1 MEQELKSNLKR
12 VFTAFSAASQF
23 SAATVWSRAARDA
36 RFLDRIEGGAG
47 FTVKSYDRAIAWF
60 SENWP
65 DGIAWPE
72 GVDRPTKI
80 SGEAA

>member
-1 MEQELKSNLKR
+1 MEEELKSNLKA
-12 VFTAFSAASQF
+12 VFSAFSDGSPL

-36 RFLDRIEGGAG
+36 RFMERLEAGGG

-65 DGIAWPE
+65 EGAIWPE
-72 GVDRPTKI
+72 GIERPAH
-80 SGEAA
+80 SSEAAE